1 MYDALEERPMLN
13 SMSSISSMGGSSS
26 SNLSS
31 LAPTG
36 LQQAVAQQNLTANSM
51 NMSSLMGLG
60 NNIPS
65 GVGGA
70 GASGLTA
77 SALAGLGGATPAQLQ
92 QLQQLHHPTIGP
104 HHPLG
109 PISGLGQGGHYIA
122 QGGLKD
128 F

>member
-1 MYDALEERPMLN
+1 
-13 SMSSISSMGGSSS
+13 
-26 SNLSS
+26 
-31 LAPTG
+31 
-36 LQQAVAQQNLTANSM
+36 
-51 NMSSLMGLG
+51 MSSLMGLS

-65 GVGGA
+65 GAGGA

-77 SALAGLGGATPAQLQ
+77 NALAGLGGATPAQLQ

-109 PISGLGQGGHYIA
+109 PGLGQGGHYIA
-122 QGGLKD
+122 QSGLKD

>member
-1 MYDALEERPMLN
+1 
-13 SMSSISSMGGSSS
+13 MSSISSMGGSSS

-36 LQQAVAQQNLTANSM
+36 LQQAVAQQNLSVNSM
-51 NMSSLMGLG
+51 NMSSLMSLS

-65 GVGGA
+65 GAGGA
-70 GASGLTA
+70 GAS
-77 SALAGLGGATPAQLQ
+77 LAGLGGATPAQLQ

-109 PISGLGQGGHYIA
+109 PVSGLGQGGHYIT

-128 F
+128 Y